1 VPIVHNRRYLWFAI
15 TIVVGLVI
23 GLSWGW
29 NGLARKPQPMPLEDL
44 RFDYKADYVL
54 MVAQYYQQ
62 EGDLATARQMLEK
75 LGEDDLAKLVE
86 DALDYLNDPSNVL
99 LGSDIRAVN
108 ELFIALQA
116 SSIVTEGQVA

>member
-1 VPIVHNRRYLWFAI
+1 VPIVQNRRYLWFAI

-62 EGDLATARQMLEK
+62 EGDLATAREMLDK
-75 LGEDDLAKLVE
+75 LGEDDLTKLVK

-99 LGSDIRAVN
+99 LGADIRAVN
-108 ELFIALQA
+108 ELSIALQA
-116 SSIVTEGQVA
+116 SSAINEGKVA